1 MKKLTFVAAMA
12 IAASACVSCGPGT
25 PKASLRTDVD
35 SLSYALGVQI
45 ADEFNQYNALTQT
58 FGVDSAYLSE
68 FVKGVNDAIRA
79 TDNKKQNAYMA
90 GIQVANVIA
99 NRYIPGS
106 NRQFFGDDSTHTI
119 SKETVAAAFLNIVLG
134 RESAISSE
142 EATAIQEG
150 FQKKQLMVQ
159 YGDNKKQG
167 EDFLAENAK
176 NDSVLTT
183 ASGLQ
188 YKIIKAGTGAVP
200 TDSSR
205 VKVDYEGRLI
215 DGTVFDSSIQ
225 RGEPTEFVANQV
237 IKGWTEALT
246 MMPVG
251 SEWEVYIPQELAYGE
266 RTAGPTIK
274 PFSALIFKIKLID
287 IVK

>member
-1 MKKLTFVAAMA
+1 MKKLTFMAAMA
-12 IAASACVSCGPGT
+12 VAVASFTSCGNNV
-25 PKASLRTDVD
+25 PKASLKSDID
-35 SLSYALGVQI
+35 SLSYAIGVDI
-45 ADEFNQYNALTQT
+45 ADEFNQYDALTQT
-58 FGVDSAYLSE
+58 FNVDSAYLSD
-68 FVKGVNDAIRA
+68 FIKGVNDAVSA
-79 TDNKKQNAYMA
+79 TDDKKQNAYMA
-90 GIQVANVIA
+90 GIQVGNIIV

-106 NRQFFGDDSTHTI
+106 NQQFFGNDSTKTI
-119 SKETVAAAFLNIVLG
+119 SKQTVAAAFLNIVLG
-134 RESAISSE
+134 KESAIDKE
-142 EATAIQEG
+142 QAKAIQDA
-150 FQKKQLMVQ
+150 FQQKQLMLQ

-167 EDFLAENAK
+167 EEFLAENAK
-176 NDSVLTT
+176 NDSVKTT

-188 YKIIKAGTGAVP
+188 YKVIKEGTGAVP
-200 TDSSR
+200 ADSSR

-215 DGTVFDSSIQ
+215 DGTVFDSSIE

-266 RTAGPTIK
+266 RTAGPSIK

>member
-1 MKKLTFVAAMA
+1 MKKLTFMAAMA
-12 IAASACVSCGPGT
+12 VAVASFTSCGNNV
-25 PKASLRTDVD
+25 PKASLKSDID
-35 SLSYALGVQI
+35 SLSYAIGVDI
-45 ADEFNQYNALTQT
+45 ADEFIQYDALTQT
-58 FGVDSAYLSE
+58 FNVDSAYLSD
-68 FVKGVNDAIRA
+68 FIKGVNDAVSA
-79 TDNKKQNAYMA
+79 TDDKKQNAYMA
-90 GIQVANVIA
+90 GIQVGNIIV

-106 NRQFFGDDSTHTI
+106 NQQFFGNDSTKTI
-119 SKETVAAAFLNIVLG
+119 SKQTVAAAFLNIVLG
-134 RESAISSE
+134 KESAIDKE
-142 EATAIQEG
+142 QAKAIQDA
-150 FQKKQLMVQ
+150 FQKKQLMLQ

-167 EDFLAENAK
+167 EEFLAENAK
-176 NDSVLTT
+176 NDSVKTT

-188 YKIIKAGTGAVP
+188 YKVIKEGTGAVP
-200 TDSSR
+200 ADSSR

-215 DGTVFDSSIQ
+215 DGTVFDSSIE

-266 RTAGPTIK
+266 RTAGPSIK

>member
-1 MKKLTFVAAMA
+1 MKKLTFMAAMA
-12 IAASACVSCGPGT
+12 VAVASFTSCGNNV
-25 PKASLRTDVD
+25 PKASLKSDID
-35 SLSYALGVQI
+35 SLSYAIGVDI
-45 ADEFNQYNALTQT
+45 ADEFNQYDALTQT
-58 FGVDSAYLSE
+58 FNVDSAYLSD
-68 FVKGVNDAIRA
+68 FIKGVNDAVSA
-79 TDNKKQNAYMA
+79 TDDKKQNAYMA
-90 GIQVANVIA
+90 GIQVGNIIV

-106 NRQFFGDDSTHTI
+106 NQQFFGNDSTKTI
-119 SKETVAAAFLNIVLG
+119 SKQTVAAAFLNIVLG
-134 RESAISSE
+134 KESAIDKE
-142 EATAIQEG
+142 QAKAIQDA
-150 FQKKQLMVQ
+150 FQKKQLMLQ

-167 EDFLAENAK
+167 EEFLAENAK
-176 NDSVLTT
+176 NDSVKTT

-188 YKIIKAGTGAVP
+188 YKVIKEGTGAVP
-200 TDSSR
+200 ADSSR

-215 DGTVFDSSIQ
+215 DGTVFDSSIE

-266 RTAGPTIK
+266 RTAGPSIK